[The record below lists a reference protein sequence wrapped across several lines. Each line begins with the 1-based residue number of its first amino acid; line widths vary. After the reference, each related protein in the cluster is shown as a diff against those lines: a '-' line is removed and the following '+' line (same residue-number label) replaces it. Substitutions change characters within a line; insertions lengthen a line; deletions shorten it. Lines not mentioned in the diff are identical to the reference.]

1 MHYTKKIAR
10 SVAAAGLAI
19 VLTVGTAFASVGTA
33 TVTADALRLR
43 SEANTGS
50 RTLALVYKGATVELL
65 SEEENG
71 WYKVSY
77 QGKEGYM
84 SAQWLDAVITVTGSA
99 GTAVEETPAEEQTSA
114 EEAPA
119 QEPSVE
125 DTPAEEAP
133 AETGGVSATSSDSM
147 VGVSVV
153 VTADSLNVRSG
164 PGTEY
169 GRIGSLKKGTELTIL
184 EDHGDWYKVTT
195 GKMSGYVSAS
205 FVSTEAVT
213 QQAIVLAGPL
223 NVRSGPGTGYSRVGT
238 LKLGATVE
246 VLGSSNG
253 WYQISTGSLTGYVS
267 GQYVSIL
274 EELTSSPV
282 GAAAAALA
290 ASLVG
295 CRYVYGAEGPTT
307 FDCSGLSYYIF
318 GQLGYKLSR
327 GASGQYT
334 NNGKFVSRADLEPGD
349 LVFFFDPKYDYSG
362 GTLPTTHMGIYVGN
376 GQFIHAAT
384 TSRKVE
390 YENLEGSYLSNYIVG
405 YKRIG

>member
-99 GTAVEETPAEEQTSA
+99 GTAVEETPAEEQPSA

>member
-99 GTAVEETPAEEQTSA
+99 GTAVEETPAEEHPSA

>member
-223 NVRSGPGTGYSRVGT
+223 NIRSGPGTGYSRVGT

>member
-114 EEAPA
+114 EETPA